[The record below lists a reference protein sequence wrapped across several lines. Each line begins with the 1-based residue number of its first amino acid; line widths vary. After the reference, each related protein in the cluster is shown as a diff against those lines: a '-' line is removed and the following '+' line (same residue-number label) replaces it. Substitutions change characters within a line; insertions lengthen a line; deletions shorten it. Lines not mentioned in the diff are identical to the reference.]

1 MVVKPELATFPALKS
16 LVYLF
21 PVLEM
26 MINHIEPE

>member
-1 MVVKPELATFPALKS
+1 MVVKPELVSFPALKT

-21 PVLEM
+21 PVLER